1 MRLIIIS
8 SLSCSDCYT
17 AWAQPK
23 SSSLLTIH
31 GGGRQPGPGRDTAS
45 WSADS
50 WWGVLS
56 DPGEK
61 SERYPNAGCQ
71 QAFIVWSYV
80 GRCTRYQRRRS
91 RQSTEWVRTG
101 LHLHSD
107 EPMHKHTHACGHPP
121 NKHKHSPTHT
131 HALPT
136 NTLTLAHT
144 HTNTPLLSIQSKQN
158 FTRTAGQYTYLYW
171 FPLTTEIAATDASH
185 VSLL

>member
-50 WWGVLS
+50 CWGVLS

-80 GRCTRYQRRRS
+80 GRCTHGTSVGGVGKVQNGLELGCT
-91 RQSTEWVRTG
+91 STQMNPCTN
-101 LHLHSD
+101 
-107 EPMHKHTHACGHPP
+107 THMPVA
-121 NKHKHSPTHT
+121 TH
-131 HALPT
+131 PT
-136 NTLTLAHT
+136 NTNIHPHIHMHFQQTHSHLHIHTQTHRCLVFKISRISQEPQVNILT
-144 HTNTPLLSIQSKQN
+144 
-158 FTRTAGQYTYLYW
+158 
-171 FPLTTEIAATDASH
+171 FPDFH
-185 VSLL
+185 